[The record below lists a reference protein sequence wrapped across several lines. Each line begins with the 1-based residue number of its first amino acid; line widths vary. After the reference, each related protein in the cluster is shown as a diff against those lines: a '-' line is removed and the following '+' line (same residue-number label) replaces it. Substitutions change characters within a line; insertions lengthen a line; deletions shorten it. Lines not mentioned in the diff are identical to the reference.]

1 MPANWIERINL
12 AVDEQDLESLRRSV
26 RRVRAFGLPKWQ
38 NEIAK

>member
-12 AVDEQDLESLRRSV
+12 ADNEQELKSLRRSV
-26 RRVRAFGLPKWQ
+26 QRGRAFGQSERQ